1 LPQRPAFNEIL
12 IKIIVAAPCRVQGF
26 AAPRRPN
33 HEAIMRM
40 EIVLAGGVLA
50 GAVLAMT
57 VGPAAAGPDD
67 GEAPPFPRVVYALPP
82 TPFVIPPTGYVLD
95 PSDAAKP
102 FYPVDSSPYA
112 GRFGAVPYARPT
124 YSEGGYAYADSYPYS
139 DDPYGYGSGYG
150 TPGYGPPAYAA
161 PAYDPPGPGYYQ
173 ALNLRPAGAPPYT
186 AYRYRTAPN
195 AKIIHL
201 LPAD

>member
-1 LPQRPAFNEIL
+1 M
-12 IKIIVAAPCRVQGF
+12 KIMLVGA
-26 AAPRRPN
+26 
-33 HEAIMRM
+33 
-40 EIVLAGGVLA
+40 VLAGGMLA
-50 GAVLAMT
+50 GAVLT
-57 VGPAAAGPDD
+57 IGVGVAAAGSEECC
-67 GEAPPFPRVVYALPP
+67 GNAPPFPKVVYALPP

-102 FYPVDSSPYA
+102 FYPVSPSPYA
-112 GRFGAVPYARPT
+112 AGFGAAPYARPT

-139 DDPYGYGSGYG
+139 DDPYGHGSGFG
-150 TPGYGPPAYAA
+150 SPGYGRPAYAA